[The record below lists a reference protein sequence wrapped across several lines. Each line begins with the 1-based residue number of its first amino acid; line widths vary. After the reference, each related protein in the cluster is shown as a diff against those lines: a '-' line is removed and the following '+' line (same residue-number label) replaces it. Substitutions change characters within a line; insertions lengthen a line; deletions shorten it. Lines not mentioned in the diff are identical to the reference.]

1 MGYAEAQYTV
11 DEAAKT
17 NGIPPKNITTFRA
30 AGGDGVVNLTFT
42 PPSDTVIDDQTI
54 CSVGGIL
61 IIRKEGSAP
70 TSMKD
75 GEVVAKLDVTN
86 MNNYISNPFV
96 DDDVVNEHTY
106 YYGFFTMSDHGV
118 YNYNQNCV
126 ATATPS
132 EIPPMFYKFAYHQD
146 FTELDPDKTITY
158 LNWGDKITSSSTPMH
173 TNGDTG
179 TVTAGDF
186 EQFYVLQQNKPYMVK
201 TNFQADYALDPTDYT
216 KKLDGSASDVS
227 NTSYSGLG
235 AYAWLPRFYMKEVY
249 AADGNSRDV
258 YFSNEQED
266 SDFQPV
272 GFMDY
277 SIGSM
282 KGAWIPM
289 YYPGSDGKSLA
300 GRTGYGGMTEKTCDQ
315 QKTVV
320 DLNGANARFLGG
332 SIMNAYRD
340 LCYGLYKSTNIQ
352 EHGGY
357 GNCNG
362 YNSAGASANYGMTTN
377 PVLSN
382 GAVEGFLGTGT
393 SSDSNSRKQANKA
406 FHSNVLFT
414 YDMYLR
420 DPYTLLNGNSQSTYI
435 RSKNI
440 YQLDLYG
447 SSDLLES
454 NLTNHTNGYSS
465 KLEKVPASNGSSSVI
480 YSSINVGNNRG
491 SQSTGLCD
499 FDAWGSTS
507 GKVCVAYR
515 LGSCDRGLGVGPA
528 YLGLNGEASP
538 SYWAIGAAVLLIPP
552 ADYEPEG

>member
-86 MNNYISNPFV
+86 MNNYISDPLV

-132 EIPPMFYKFAYHQD
+132 EVPPTFYKFAYHQD
-146 FTELDPDKTITY
+146 FTELDPDATITY

-201 TNFQADYALDPTDYT
+201 TNFQADYPLDPTDYT
-216 KKLDGSASDVS
+216 KKLDGTASDVS

-235 AYAWLPRFYMKEVY
+235 AYAWIPRFYMKEVY

-277 SIGSM
+277 SIGAM

-289 YYPGSDGKSLA
+289 YYPGSDGKSFA
-300 GRTGYGGMTEKTCDQ
+300 GRTGDGGANSKTCDQ
-315 QKTVV
+315 QKTLV

-340 LCYGLYKSTNIQ
+340 LCYGLFKSTDIQ

-362 YNSAGASANYGMTTN
+362 ASQSAITTN

-420 DPYTLLNGNSQSTYI
+420 DPYTLFYTTGTRAGTSRVRSKYTYNITGNSSDTNDVVFSTTGT
-435 RSKNI
+435 R
-440 YQLDLYG
+440 
-447 SSDLLES
+447 
-454 NLTNHTNGYSS
+454 TNGYSS
-465 KLEKVPASNGSSSVI
+465 KLEVSTSGTGLKQ
-480 YSSINVGNNRG
+480 SINLGNNGG

-499 FDAWGSTS
+499 YDYWGSTAS
-507 GKVCVAYR
+507 KTYVAFR
-515 LGSCDRGLGVGPA
+515 LGYCGYDLNCGPA
-528 YLGLNGEASP
+528 FLGLNYEASS
-538 SYWAIGAAVLLIPP
+538 SYWSLGAAVLLIPP

>member
-86 MNNYISNPFV
+86 MNNYISDPLV

-132 EIPPMFYKFAYHQD
+132 EVPPTFYKFAYHQD
-146 FTELDPDKTITY
+146 FTELDPDATITY

-201 TNFQADYALDPTDYT
+201 TNFQADYPLDPTDYT
-216 KKLDGSASDVS
+216 KKLDGTASDVS

-235 AYAWLPRFYMKEVY
+235 AYAWIPRFYMKEVY

-277 SIGSM
+277 SIGAM

-289 YYPGSDGKSLA
+289 YYPGSDGKSFA
-300 GRTGYGGMTEKTCDQ
+300 GRTGDGGANSKTCDQ
-315 QKTVV
+315 QKTLV

-340 LCYGLYKSTNIQ
+340 LCYGLFKSTDIQ

-362 YNSAGASANYGMTTN
+362 ASQSAITTN

-420 DPYTLLNGNSQSTYI
+420 DPYTLFYTTGTRAGTSRVRSKYTYNITGNSSDTNDVVFSTTGT
-435 RSKNI
+435 R
-440 YQLDLYG
+440 
-447 SSDLLES
+447 
-454 NLTNHTNGYSS
+454 TNGYSS
-465 KLEKVPASNGSSSVI
+465 KLEVSTSGTGLKQ
-480 YSSINVGNNRG
+480 SINLGNNGG

-499 FDAWGSTS
+499 YDYWGSTAS
-507 GKVCVAYR
+507 KTYVARR
-515 LGSCDRGLGVGPA
+515 LGDCSDDLICGPA
-528 YLGLNGEASP
+528 YLALRSEASA
-538 SYWAIGAAVLLIPP
+538 SYWDIGAAVLLIPP